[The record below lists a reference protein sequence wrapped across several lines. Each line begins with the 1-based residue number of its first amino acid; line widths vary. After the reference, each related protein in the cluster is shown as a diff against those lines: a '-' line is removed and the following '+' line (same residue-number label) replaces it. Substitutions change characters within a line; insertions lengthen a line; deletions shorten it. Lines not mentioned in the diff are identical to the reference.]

1 MNSKNLIIGVSLI
14 LNVALIVALVRQPK
28 GEASTAGVAIE
39 SIQKGE
45 ENLPPQSNDTTDAEN
60 EGGAESVKT
69 FTWESVESG
78 DYLTYIENL
87 RSIGCPEET
96 IRDIIGADVNKLYDQ
111 RWKELKKASGSD
123 KFEYWKGNA
132 MFGGMSSELRK
143 QFKEHDDERRQTL
156 QSLLGQNVPRKITD
170 PAAMFDP
177 FENMLAFL
185 PQSKRDS
192 IMEIQQMMSERMM
205 EAAEEGNNLEAADW
219 QKVQQ
224 EQKEALAEVLSPEEL
239 LEYNLRMSNS
249 ANMLRSELGGFDIS
263 EEEFRDMYTLREAF
277 DEEYG
282 TFGPVEGQDPQE
294 WYQQRSEGEKD
305 MKTAYKEVLGD
316 DRYREY
322 QHEQTFRGSSL
333 RNVAKEFDIP
343 REDIY
348 DVYDATDAAQEAAEV
363 VRTNQDFSEAQ
374 RQAALDQ
381 IRSETEAQL
390 TKLIGDEATQSYID
404 QGSRIRN
411 LNSNAQQSVE
421 SSTMIVPA
429 QAIRF
434 SQ

>member
-1 MNSKNLIIGVSLI
+1 MKSKNLIIGVS
-14 LNVALIVALVRQPK
+14 VALNLALVVALVRQAATDLA
-28 GEASTAGVAIE
+28 EIE
-39 SIQKGE
+39 SAPLSENQYAIAPQKDLDPE
-45 ENLPPQSNDTTDAEN
+45 IETAS
-60 EGGAESVKT
+60 ESIRT

-96 IRDIIGADVNKLYDQ
+96 IRDIIGADVNKLYEQ
-111 RWKELKKASGSD
+111 RWKEIKQASGKD
-123 KFEYWKGNA
+123 KFEYWKSSA

-143 QFKEHDDERRQTL
+143 QYKEHDEERRQTL
-156 QSLLGQNVPRKITD
+156 KSLLGQTVPRKIAD
-170 PAAMFDP
+170 LAGMFDP
-177 FENMLAFL
+177 FETMLAFL

-205 EAAEEGNNLEAADW
+205 DAAEEGNRLEAGDW
-219 QKVQQ
+219 QQIQQ
-224 EQKEALAEVLSPEEL
+224 EQKEALAEILSPDEL

-249 ANMLRSELGGFDIS
+249 ANMLRSELGGFDVS
-263 EEEFRDMYTLREAF
+263 EDEFRDLYTLREAF

-282 TFGPVEGQDPQE
+282 TFGPVEGQDAQE

-348 DVYDATDAAQEAAEV
+348 NVYDSTDAAQAAAEV
-363 VRTNQDFSEAQ
+363 VRGNEALSEAQ
-374 RQAALDQ
+374 RQAALDR

-390 TKLIGDEATQSYID
+390 TKLIGDEATQSYIE

-411 LNSNAQQSVE
+411 LNNSGQQTIE
-421 SSTMIVPA
+421 SSTMIAPA
-429 QAIRF
+429 QVIQF
-434 SQ
+434 HQ

>member
-1 MNSKNLIIGVSLI
+1 MKSKNLIIGVS
-14 LNVALIVALVRQPK
+14 VALNLALVVALVRQAATDLA
-28 GEASTAGVAIE
+28 EIE
-39 SIQKGE
+39 SAPLSENQYAIAPQKDLDPE
-45 ENLPPQSNDTTDAEN
+45 IETAS
-60 EGGAESVKT
+60 ESIRT

-96 IRDIIGADVNKLYDQ
+96 IRDIIGADVNKLYEQ
-111 RWKELKKASGSD
+111 RWKEIKQASGKD
-123 KFEYWKGNA
+123 KFEYWKSSA

-143 QFKEHDDERRQTL
+143 QYKEHDEERRQTL
-156 QSLLGQNVPRKITD
+156 KSLLGQTVPRKIAD
-170 PAAMFDP
+170 LAGMFDP
-177 FENMLAFL
+177 FETMLAFL

-205 EAAEEGNNLEAADW
+205 DAAEEGNRLEAGDW
-219 QKVQQ
+219 QLIQQ
-224 EQKEALAEVLSPEEL
+224 EQKEALAEILSPDEL

-249 ANMLRSELGGFDIS
+249 ANMLRSELGGFDVS
-263 EEEFRDMYTLREAF
+263 EDEFRDLYTLREAF

-282 TFGPVEGQDPQE
+282 TFGPVEGQDAQE

-348 DVYDATDAAQEAAEV
+348 NVYDSTDAAQAAAEV
-363 VRTNQDFSEAQ
+363 VRGNEALSEAQ
-374 RQAALDQ
+374 RQAALDR

-390 TKLIGDEATQSYID
+390 TKLIGDEATQSYIE

-411 LNSNAQQSVE
+411 LNNSGQQTIE
-421 SSTMIVPA
+421 SSTMIAPA
-429 QAIRF
+429 QVIQF
-434 SQ
+434 HQ

>member
-170 PAAMFDP
+170 LAAMFDP